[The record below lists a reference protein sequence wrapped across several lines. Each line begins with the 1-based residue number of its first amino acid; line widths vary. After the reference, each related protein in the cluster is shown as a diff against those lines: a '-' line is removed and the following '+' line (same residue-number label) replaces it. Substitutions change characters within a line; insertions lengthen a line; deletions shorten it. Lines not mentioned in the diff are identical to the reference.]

1 MTVLR
6 PLLTAAAAFAPW
18 LSGCGTL
25 KVTGPEGLRH
35 GCVEQ
40 AAVRVGGYDAAF
52 DAGTGAQ
59 ALFTAPYVVI
69 DAGAVAEP
77 EHVVGRPRAIRVRR
91 GDQELRVR
99 GRSQRQKCHVT
110 CEASESG

>member
-6 PLLTAAAAFAPW
+6 ALLTAAAAFAPW

-40 AAVRVGGYDAAF
+40 AAVWVGGYKAF

-59 ALFTAPYVVI
+59 ALFPAPYVVI

-77 EHVVGRPRAIRVRR
+77 EHVVG
-91 GDQELRVR
+91 LRVPSGFVEGIR
-99 GRSQRQKCHVT
+99 SCEYGVGHSGRN
-110 CEASESG
+110 AM

>member
-6 PLLTAAAAFAPW
+6 ALLTAAAAFAPW

-40 AAVRVGGYDAAF
+40 AAVWVGGYKAF

-59 ALFTAPYVVI
+59 ALFSAPYVVI

-77 EHVVGRPRAIRVRR
+77 QHVVGRPRAIRVRR

>member
-6 PLLTAAAAFAPW
+6 PLLAAAAAFAPW

-40 AAVRVGGYDAAF
+40 AAVWVGGYDAAF

-59 ALFTAPYVVI
+59 ALFPAPYVVI

-77 EHVVGRPRAIRVRR
+77 EHVVG
-91 GDQELRVR
+91 LRVPSGFGEGIR
-99 GRSQRQKCHVT
+99 SCEYGVGHSGRN
-110 CEASESG
+110 AM

>member
-6 PLLTAAAAFAPW
+6 PLLAAAAAFALW

-35 GCVEQ
+35 GWVE
-40 AAVRVGGYDAAF
+40 AAVWVGGYDAAF
-52 DAGTGAQ
+52 DAGTGEQ
-59 ALFTAPYVVI
+59 ALFTAPDVGI

-77 EHVVGRPRAIRVRR
+77 EHVVGRPRAIRVR
-91 GDQELRVR
+91 
-99 GRSQRQKCHVT
+99 
-110 CEASESG
+110 